1 MMFLGAGM
9 LEGPWL
15 VHYKLVPWLTV
26 TGSVVIYLSL
36 TSIALFRYPQSEHP
50 YKELWRNKTKKMGD

>member
-26 TGSVVIYLSL
+26 TGSVVIYL
-36 TSIALFRYPQSEHP
+36 R
-50 YKELWRNKTKKMGD
+50 